1 MTQQWA
7 SKSSYSTVTD
17 GENSVEGENG
27 LLHSSSFINEG
38 GPEGELAKLWGMVA
52 DKWINLMLVF
62 VPAGFIVT
70 FAGCS
75 ETVIF
80 IVNFIAMVVSKTCNV
95 KIILKVRLLFLVNNR
110 VYHSHFNGGERRK
123 PRA

>member
-1 MTQQWA
+1 MSQQWA

-17 GENSVEGENG
+17 GEESVDGENG
-27 LLHSSSFINEG
+27 LLPSSSFVDEAE
-38 GPEGELAKLWGMVA
+38 PEGELAKLRGMVT

-75 ETVIF
+75 ETVVF
-80 IVNFIAMVVSKTCNV
+80 IVNFIAMVVSKTCTMIV
-95 KIILKVRLLFLVNNR
+95 RIIV
-110 VYHSHFNGGERRK
+110 SDES
-123 PRA
+123 